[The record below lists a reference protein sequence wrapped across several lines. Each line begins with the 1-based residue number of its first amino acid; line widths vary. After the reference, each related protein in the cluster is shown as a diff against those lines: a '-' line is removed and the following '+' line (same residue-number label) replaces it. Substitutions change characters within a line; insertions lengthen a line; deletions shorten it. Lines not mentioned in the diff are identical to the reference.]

1 MKIEEKEKN
10 EKKDNKIIKVT
21 IKKEETKKKKMIK
34 WKKRQIFMVIEKW
47 KKFQNK
53 FELFLHDDIYGKN

>member
-10 EKKDNKIIKVT
+10 EKKDNKIIKVS

-34 WKKRQIFMVIEKW
+34 WKKRQIFMVM
-47 KKFQNK
+47 QRR
-53 FELFLHDDIYGKN
+53 